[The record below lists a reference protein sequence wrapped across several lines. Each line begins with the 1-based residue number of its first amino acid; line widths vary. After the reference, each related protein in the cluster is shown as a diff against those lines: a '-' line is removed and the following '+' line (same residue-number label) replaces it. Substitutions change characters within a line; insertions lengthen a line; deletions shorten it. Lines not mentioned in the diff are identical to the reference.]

1 MDLFIITLC
10 LRVFA
15 SGNQAAAD
23 GCNFVLAMLRIYAH
37 CEGMV
42 TELFARNL
50 NFQKALQAAFHKFI
64 NENASKQVELSQL
77 FMPYAPKLLTTVT
90 THAF

>member
-1 MDLFIITLC
+1 MDPFIITLC
-10 LRVFA
+10 FCAFA

-64 NENASKQVELSQL
+64 NENASKKV
-77 FMPYAPKLLTTVT
+77 
-90 THAF
+90 